1 MEAYIIIT
9 LGALFSGTSGYITW
23 LSWRDAR
30 MAFNL
35 IAKLDS
41 KIYGLQKEVE
51 TLKSNDQE
59 QILKS

>member
-9 LGALFSGTSGYITW
+9 LGALFSGASGYITW

-41 KIYGLQKEVE
+41 KIYGLQQEVE
-51 TLKSNDQE
+51 TLKSNEQE